1 MRRREF
7 IATLGGG
14 LAWPLVA
21 HGQQSNSK
29 RLAIFSPSESSALM
43 HEYSEK
49 RYYRVLFE
57 ELRRL
62 GWVEGQNLTVEGYG
76 KEQNTS
82 GPDVLATEIVRRN
95 PDVIYT
101 VGPGAVSFKSATS
114 RIPVVALTADPVALG
129 IAQSLAHPGGN
140 FTGVSIDTGPS
151 IHGKR
156 IALLREMFPAMSKLG
171 CLALRFQ
178 WNGPNPI
185 AGPAI
190 RAAAET
196 AGIPLAVA
204 LVDFGASEA
213 DYRAAIESIINGGA
227 NAIMVADSP
236 DVLHNATLIA
246 GLVSEAALPSMFTFL
261 EPVKAGGLMAYSF
274 DIVELYRRAANNI
287 DAILRGAN
295 PGDIPFYQATK
306 FELSINLKAAKRLGI
321 SVPPAIVASADDVI
335 E

>member
-1 MRRREF
+1 MRRREL
-7 IATLGGG
+7 IVALGGAM
-14 LAWPLVA
+14 AWPLVA
-21 HGQQSNSK
+21 RGQQRSIK
-29 RLAIFSPSESSALM
+29 RLAVFSPSEPSAFM
-43 HEYSEK
+43 HEHSEN
-49 RYYRVLFE
+49 RYYRTLFE

-62 GWVEGQNLTVEGYG
+62 GWVEGQNLTVEGFG
-76 KEQNTS
+76 REQNTS
-82 GPDVLATEIVRRN
+82 SPDALAMKIVRSN

-101 VGPGAVSFKSATS
+101 VGPGAVSFKPATS
-114 RIPVVALTADPVALG
+114 RIPIVALTADPVALG

-140 FTGVSIDTGPS
+140 FTGASIDTGPS

-156 IALLREMFPAMSKLG
+156 IALLREMFPAMSRMG

-178 WNGPNPI
+178 WNGQVL
-185 AGPAI
+185 GPAI

-204 LVDFGASEA
+204 LVDFGASET
-213 DYRAAIESIINGGA
+213 DYRRAIESISHDGA

-236 DVLHNATLIA
+236 DVLHNAILIA
-246 GLVSEAALPSMFTFL
+246 GLVGEATLPSIFTFL

-321 SVPPAIVASADDVI
+321 SVPPALVASADDVI

>member
-1 MRRREF
+1 MRRREL
-7 IATLGGG
+7 IATLAGG

-29 RLAIFSPSESSALM
+29 HLAIFSPSESSALM
-43 HEYSEK
+43 HEHSAN

-76 KEQNTS
+76 RDQNTY

-114 RIPVVALTADPVALG
+114 SIPVVALTADPVALG

-171 CLALRFQ
+171 CLALQFQ
-178 WNGPNPI
+178 WNGPRSI

-190 RAAAET
+190 SAAAG
-196 AGIPLAVA
+196 AVGLPLAVS
-204 LVDFGASEA
+204 LLEFGASEA
-213 DYRAAIESIINGGA
+213 DYRAAIESLSHDGA
-227 NAIMVADSP
+227 NAIMV
-236 DVLHNATLIA
+236 
-246 GLVSEAALPSMFTFL
+246 
-261 EPVKAGGLMAYSF
+261 
-274 DIVELYRRAANNI
+274 VEL
-287 DAILRGAN
+287 G
-295 PGDIPFYQATK
+295 
-306 FELSINLKAAKRLGI
+306 
-321 SVPPAIVASADDVI
+321 
-335 E
+335 

>member
-21 HGQQSNSK
+21 QGQQSNSK
-29 RLAIFSPSESSALM
+29 RLAIFSPSESSTLM
-43 HEYSEK
+43 HEHSEN
-49 RYYRVLFE
+49 RYYRLLFE

-76 KEQNTS
+76 REQNTS
-82 GPDVLATEIVRRN
+82 GLDVLATEIVRRN

-114 RIPVVALTADPVALG
+114 RIPVVALTGDPVALG
-129 IAQSLAHPGGN
+129 IAESLAHPGGN

-178 WNGPNPI
+178 WNGPV
-185 AGPAI
+185 AGPGI
-190 RAAAET
+190 RAAAESI
-196 AGIPLAVA
+196 GP
-204 LVDFGASEA
+204 ASRCVFTRIWRERSRLPGGDRERLPRRCKCNHGGQLGRRLSKQQA
-213 DYRAAIESIINGGA
+213 DCKVGRRIQA
-227 NAIMVADSP
+227 
-236 DVLHNATLIA
+236 
-246 GLVSEAALPSMFTFL
+246 
-261 EPVKAGGLMAYSF
+261 SF
-274 DIVELYRRAANNI
+274 D
-287 DAILRGAN
+287 
-295 PGDIPFYQATK
+295 FYV
-306 FELSINLKAAKRLGI
+306 F
-321 SVPPAIVASADDVI
+321 
-335 E
+335 

>member
-21 HGQQSNSK
+21 RGQQSNRK
-29 RLAIFSPSESSALM
+29 FLAIFSPSESSTLM
-43 HEYSEK
+43 HEHSEN

-76 KEQNTS
+76 RDQNTS
-82 GPDVLATEIVRRN
+82 GLDVLVTAIVQRH

-101 VGPGAVSFKSATS
+101 VGPGAVSFKPATS

-151 IHGKR
+151 IHEKR
-156 IALLREMFPAMSKLG
+156 IALLREMFPAMSKLS

-178 WNGPNPI
+178 WEGPRAI

-190 RAAAET
+190 RAAAEKM
-196 AGIPLAVA
+196 GLPLVVS
-204 LVDFGASEA
+204 LVEFGASEA
-213 DYRAAIESIINGGA
+213 DYRSAIESAAHDGA
-227 NAIMVADSP
+227 NAIMVVDSADVFRNS
-236 DVLHNATLIA
+236 TLIA
-246 GLVSEAALPSMFTFL
+246 RLVGEFRLPSMFTFF
-261 EPVKAGGLMAYSF
+261 EPVEAGGLMAYSF
-274 DIVELYRRAANNI
+274 DLIELYKRAANDI
-287 DAILRGAN
+287 DAILKGTK
-295 PGDIPFYQATK
+295 PGDIPFYQTSK
-306 FELSINLKAAKRLGI
+306 FKLSINLKAAKQLGI
-321 SVPPAIVASADDVI
+321 SVPPALVASADHVI